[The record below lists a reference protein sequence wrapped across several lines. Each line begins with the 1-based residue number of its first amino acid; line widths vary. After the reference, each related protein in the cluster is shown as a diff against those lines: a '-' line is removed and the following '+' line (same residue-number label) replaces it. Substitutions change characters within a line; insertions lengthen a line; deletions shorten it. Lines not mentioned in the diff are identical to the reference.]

1 MLMTAAGFNY
11 IQGQVEC
18 SCQDTYWSLQG
29 KIFMALHSEDEA

>member
-18 SCQDTYWSLQG
+18 NCQDTYWSLQG
-29 KIFMALHSEDEA
+29 KILMALHSEE